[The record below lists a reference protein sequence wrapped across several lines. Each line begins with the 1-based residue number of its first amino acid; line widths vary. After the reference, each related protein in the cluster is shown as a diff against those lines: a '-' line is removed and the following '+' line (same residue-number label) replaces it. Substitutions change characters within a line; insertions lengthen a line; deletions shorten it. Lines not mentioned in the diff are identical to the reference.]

1 MELRHFRY
9 FVGVAEELHFGRAA
23 ERLGIS
29 QPPLSQQ
36 IRALE
41 TELGVELLERTSRR
55 VRLTEAGT
63 VFLAEARK
71 TLAQADH
78 AVATARRADR
88 GEIGELA
95 IGFITSAPLT
105 PLVSTALFDFRQAY
119 PAVHLDLTEMPCALQ
134 IERLADRSL
143 DAGFIRGVEP
153 PVLPP
158 SLVGTMVLGEDIL
171 VAMRTDHRL
180 ASLAD
185 LSVVDLLDEAFVL
198 YESKFGSGF
207 NEHLTQLCRQAGFE
221 PRVVQEVGALSTL
234 LGLVAAGFGITV
246 LARSLAALHLDNLVY
261 LPLSSPARSAG
272 CGLSI
277 TGTCHRSAGSWSISS
292 PGRAGRPPLTSC
304 GDKPEG
310 RRSRR
315 G

>member
-41 TELGVELLERTSRR
+41 TKLGVELFERTSRR

-63 VFLAEARK
+63 AFLDEARK

-88 GEIGELA
+88 GEIGELT

-105 PLVSTALFDFRQAY
+105 PLLSTALFDFRTAY
-119 PAVHLDLTEMPCALQ
+119 PAVHLDLTEMPRALQ
-134 IERLADRSL
+134 IERLAERSL

-158 SLVGTMVLGEDIL
+158 SLVGTMVLEEDIL

-180 ASLAD
+180 AALTEVSVTDLA
-185 LSVVDLLDEAFVL
+185 DEAFVL
-198 YESKFGSGF
+198 YESNLGSGF

-261 LPLSSPARSAG
+261 LPLSSPGSVSRLWLVHHRDMSPV
-272 CGLSI
+272 CRKLVDI
-277 TGTCHRSAGSWSISS
+277 VTGST
-292 PGRAGRPPLTSC
+292 
-304 GDKPEG
+304 
-310 RRSRR
+310 
-315 G
+315 

>member
-41 TELGVELLERTSRR
+41 AELGVELFERTSRR

-63 VFLAEARK
+63 AFLDEARK
-71 TLAQADH
+71 TLAQAEH

-88 GEIGELA
+88 GEIGELT

-105 PLVSTALFDFRQAY
+105 PLVSTALFDFREAY
-119 PAVHLDLTEMPCALQ
+119 PAVYLDLTEMPRAAQVERL
-134 IERLADRSL
+134 IERRL
-143 DAGFIRGVEP
+143 DVGFIRGVEP

-158 SLVGTMVLGEDIL
+158 SLVATMVLEEDIL

-180 ASLAD
+180 ASLTG
-185 LSVVDLLDEAFVL
+185 LSIVDLFDEAFVL
-198 YESKFGSGF
+198 YESKLGSGF

-261 LPLSSPARSAG
+261 LPMN
-272 CGLSI
+272 
-277 TGTCHRSAGSWSISS
+277 S
-292 PGRAGRPPLTSC
+292 PGAVSRLWLIHHREMSPVCRKLVDIVTGWSKPPS
-304 GDKPEG
+304 GE
-310 RRSRR
+310 
-315 G
+315 